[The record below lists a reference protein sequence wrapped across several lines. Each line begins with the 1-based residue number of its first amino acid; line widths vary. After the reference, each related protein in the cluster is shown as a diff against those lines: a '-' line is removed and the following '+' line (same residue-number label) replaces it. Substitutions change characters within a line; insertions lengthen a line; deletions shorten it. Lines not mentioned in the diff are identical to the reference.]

1 MSEPTRLEGC
11 KYMADMPPGYDE
23 RTAMALTPD
32 NRIVIVH
39 PDHPPMVLDEKS
51 CAFVPIVISL
61 SDC

>member
-1 MSEPTRLEGC
+1 MTYVAEL
-11 KYMADMPPGYDE
+11 PPGYDE
-23 RTAMALTPD
+23 RTTMALTPD
-32 NRIVIVH
+32 NRIMIVH